1 MGPRKTKVKAQAKT
15 AAERPQLRSYDSGY
29 EHSPQHWLELQK
41 RIGEDD
47 RERPAARR
55 AQAG

>member
-1 MGPRKTKVKAQAKT
+1 MGPRKGKVKAQAKAT
-15 AAERPQLRSYDSGY
+15 VGRPPVSSYDSGY
-29 EHSPQHWLELQK
+29 EYSPQHWLELQK
-41 RIGEDD
+41 RVEEDD